1 MISNTIGSR
10 ADKSHETDIKQ
21 SEHVCFVYQ
30 TAVGNV
36 DKP

>member
-10 ADKSHETDIKQ
+10 ADKSHEADIKQ
-21 SEHVCFVYQ
+21 SEHVCLLYQ

-36 DKP
+36 NKS